1 MSAHDAPE
9 IGQAE
14 FVRRLQELGHAHDT
28 AQTIVEVVC
37 AAIALALTSG
47 RNVTLLP
54 LGTFKL
60 HTHMPRPGLPR
71 AAVTFQAAP
80 KLRNVLAPPAQIVPE
95 FGSRISS

>member
-1 MSAHDAPE
+1 MPEHGAPE

-14 FVRRLQELGHAHDT
+14 LIRRLQELGHSHDT
-28 AQTIVEVVC
+28 AQAIVEVVC
-37 AAIALALTSG
+37 TAIALALTSG

-60 HTHMPRPGLPR
+60 HPYMPRPGLPN

-80 KLRNVLAPPAQIVPE
+80 KLRDFLTPPAQIV
-95 FGSRISS
+95 S